1 MERTTYTEDRL
12 MTTQLIAQDLTWM
25 LCNTITDTDGDYA
38 TRPARALRIWETE
51 TATVLDQS
59 QADEILNLIEW

>member
-1 MERTTYTEDRL
+1 
-12 MTTQLIAQDLTWM
+12 MTTLEIAQDLIWM
-25 LCNTITDTDGDYA
+25 LCNTITDGDYA

-51 TATVLDQS
+51 MGTVLDQS

>member
-1 MERTTYTEDRL
+1 MERTTYTEDQP

-25 LCNTITDTDGDYA
+25 LCNTITDGDYA
-38 TRPARALRIWETE
+38 TRPARALRIWEAE
-51 TATVLDQS
+51 MGTVLDQS

>member
-1 MERTTYTEDRL
+1 

-25 LCNTITDTDGDYA
+25 LCNTITDGDYA

-51 TATVLDQS
+51 MGTVLDQS

>member
-1 MERTTYTEDRL
+1 MERTTYEDRP
-12 MTTQLIAQDLTWM
+12 MTTLEIAQDLTWM
-25 LCNTITDTDGDYA
+25 LCNTITDGDYA

-51 TATVLDQS
+51 NSQALDQS

>member
-1 MERTTYTEDRL
+1 
-12 MTTQLIAQDLTWM
+12 MTTLEIAQDLTWM
-25 LCNTITDTDGDYA
+25 LCNTITDGDYA

-51 TATVLDQS
+51 MGTVLDQS

>member
-1 MERTTYTEDRL
+1 MERTTYEDRP
-12 MTTQLIAQDLTWM
+12 MTTLEIAQDLTWM
-25 LCNTITDTDGDYA
+25 LCNTITDGDYA

-51 TATVLDQS
+51 MGTVLDQS